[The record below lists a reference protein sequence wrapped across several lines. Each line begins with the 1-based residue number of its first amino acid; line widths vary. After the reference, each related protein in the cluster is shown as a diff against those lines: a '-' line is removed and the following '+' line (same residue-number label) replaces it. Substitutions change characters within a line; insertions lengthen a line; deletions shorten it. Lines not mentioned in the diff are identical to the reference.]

1 MRGSQ
6 RARDFAALATAFAD
20 LTANLNQ
27 PQLHNRVLEEAGVE
41 LDAALARLLFKI
53 DAKGP
58 IGVVE
63 LGDLVGRDHTT
74 VSRQVGK
81 LVDLGLVERQPSRHD
96 RRISQAVATAK
107 GSRIARALAAAH
119 ATLVLPAFDAW
130 SDRDFAEIT
139 RLMRRLADDVAQLH
153 KAVEPA

>member
-1 MRGSQ
+1 MPTSQ

-53 DAKGP
+53 DANGP

-74 VSRQVGK
+74 ISRQVGK
-81 LVDLGLVERQPSRHD
+81 LVDLGLVERQPSKND
-96 RRISQAVATAK
+96 RRISQAAATVK

-139 RLMRRLADDVAQLH
+139 RLMRRLADDVAHLH
-153 KAVEPA
+153 KTAEPV

>member
-1 MRGSQ
+1 MPTSQ

-74 VSRQVGK
+74 ISRQVGK
-81 LVDLGLVERQPSRHD
+81 LVDLGLVERQPSKND
-96 RRISQAVATAK
+96 RRISQAAATVK

-139 RLMRRLADDVAQLH
+139 RLMRRLADDVAHLH
-153 KAVEPA
+153 KTAEPV